1 MIEFRNPQKIV
12 LPVIISLV
20 ASIIA
25 IIMIIVTFFLG
36 LLSSGSDPLMPGI
49 LGGISVLPVLGL
61 SFAFYLLRSPVR
73 IVVTDSGLTLE
84 WLIRQ
89 KTFSWNMISGLELKE
104 PGVFQNWVS
113 SMKGKSK
120 TASEMLVIFDPKG
133 KKLFEIGDNI
143 ENFSVLTEQIRQR
156 SSDASGKATFNV
168 REQIQKKIHRQ
179 NKKRILLLVV
189 GIIFAGISIT
199 LLVISIVASHNKKL
213 LKTEGRIIKATIT
226 RHYIYNVT
234 PRLEYSFTTE
244 GGETFSKNVMINRP
258 YWETLEENGTVPV
271 RYLPSNPKK
280 NTLAFDDANDSDLPP
295 VIAVPVCLVV
305 CFMGCTCIV
314 MYFLK
319 ITDLKIENGRFKVV
333 RVGDVESKFVSET
346 LEHEGGT
353 ADPSENLNPPLAIPI
368 EPVMVYESET
378 EEIEISALPKGLKV
392 IGVLNI
398 IFGGLGFLWN
408 VMKILLAV
416 VLINN
421 PDLLVFN
428 IALPEKMLLIFL
440 QHFFAAMLAL
450 LLTVSGVW
458 ILLWKNWARILA
470 VVVVIGQLVVG
481 VKDVMVVLFSVKS
494 GTEGLAPDQAFIL
507 KVITGFY
514 TFLVILTM
522 VYPAVVLILL
532 QRRSTREIFR
542 RFSRDTNK

>member
-1 MIEFRNPQKIV
+1 MIEFKNRQKIV

-20 ASIIA
+20 ASIIT
-25 IIMIIVTFFLG
+25 IIMVIVTFFLG
-36 LLSSGSDPLMPGI
+36 LLSSGSKPLMPGI
-49 LGGISVLPVLGL
+49 LGGLCVLPIFGL
-61 SFAFYLLRSPVR
+61 SFAFYLLRIPVR
-73 IVVTDSGLTLE
+73 IVITDSGLTLE

-89 KTFSWNMISGLELKE
+89 KTFSWGMISRLELKE
-104 PGVFQNWVS
+104 PGVFHNWVS
-113 SMKGKSK
+113 SMKGKSE
-120 TASEMLVIFDPKG
+120 TASEILVIFDPNG

-143 ENFSVLTEQIRQR
+143 ENFSVLMEQIRQR
-156 SSDASGKATFNV
+156 SSDASGKTTFNA

-179 NKKRILLLVV
+179 NKNRILLLVL

-199 LLVISIVASHNKKL
+199 LLVVSIVASHNKQL
-213 LKTEGRIIKATIT
+213 LKTEGRIIEAAVT

-244 GGETFSKNVMINRP
+244 GGETFSKNVMVNKA

-271 RYLPSNPKK
+271 RYLPSNPKI
-280 NTLAFDDANDSDLPP
+280 NTLAFDDANDSDIPL
-295 VIAVPVCLVV
+295 VIAVPLCLVV
-305 CFMGCTCIV
+305 CFFGGTCIV

-319 ITDLKIENGRFKVV
+319 ITDLKFENGRFKVL
-333 RVGDVESKFVSET
+333 RVGDVESKFVSEA
-346 LEHEGGT
+346 LEHGGET
-353 ADPSENLNPPLAIPI
+353 ADPSEKLNLPEAIPVK
-368 EPVMVYESET
+368 PVMVYETET
-378 EEIEISALPKGLKV
+378 EEIQISSLPKGLKA

-398 IFGGLGFLWN
+398 VFGGLGFLWN

-416 VLINN
+416 IFINN

-440 QHFFAAMLAL
+440 QHLFAAVLAL
-450 LLTVSGVW
+450 LLIVSGVG

-481 VKDVMVVLFSVKS
+481 LKDVMVVLFSVKS
-494 GTEGLAPDQAFIL
+494 GTEGLAPDQVFIL

-522 VYPAVVLILL
+522 VYPAVVLLLL
-532 QRRSTREIFR
+532 QRRSTREVFR
-542 RFSRDTNK
+542 RFKRDTNE

>member
-1 MIEFRNPQKIV
+1 MIEFKNRQKIV

-25 IIMIIVTFFLG
+25 IIMIVITFFLG

-49 LGGISVLPVLGL
+49 VGGVSVLPVFGL
-61 SFAFYLLRSPVR
+61 SYAFYLLRIPVR
-73 IVVTDSGLTLE
+73 IVVADSGLTLE

-89 KTFSWNMISGLELKE
+89 KTFSWSMISRLELKE
-104 PGVFQNWVS
+104 PGVFHNWVS
-113 SMKGKSK
+113 SVKGKSE

-133 KKLFEIGDNI
+133 KKLFEIGDSI
-143 ENFSVLTEQIRQR
+143 ENFSVLMEEIRQR
-156 SSDASGKATFNV
+156 SSDASGKATFNA
-168 REQIQKKIHRQ
+168 RDQIQKKIHRQ
-179 NKKRILLLVV
+179 NKKRIFLLVF

-199 LLVISIVASHNKKL
+199 VLVISIVASHNKKL
-213 LKTEGRIIKATIT
+213 LKTEGQIIKATIT

-244 GGETFSKNVMINRP
+244 GGETFSKNVMVNKP

-271 RYLPSNPKK
+271 RYLPSNPKI

-295 VIAVPVCLVV
+295 VIAVPICLVV

-346 LEHEGGT
+346 LEHEGET
-353 ADPSENLNPPLAIPI
+353 AIPSENLNLPEAIPI
-368 EPVMVYESET
+368 EPVMVCETET
-378 EEIEISALPKGLKV
+378 EEIQISSLPKGLKAV
-392 IGVLNI
+392 GVLNI
-398 IFGGLGFLWN
+398 VFGGLGFLWN
-408 VMKILLAV
+408 MMRILLAV
-416 VLINN
+416 ILINN
-421 PDLLVFN
+421 PDLLVIN
-428 IALPEKMLLIFL
+428 IALPEKTFLIFL
-440 QHFFAAMLAL
+440 QHFFAAVLAL
-450 LLTVSGVW
+450 VLVVSGVG

-481 VKDVMVVLFSVKS
+481 LKDVLVVLFSVKS
-494 GTEGLAPDQAFIL
+494 GTEGLAPDQVFIL

-522 VYPAVVLILL
+522 VYPAVVLLLL

-542 RFSRDTNK
+542 RF

>member
-1 MIEFRNPQKIV
+1 MIEFRNRQKIV

-20 ASIIA
+20 ASIIT
-25 IIMIIVTFFLG
+25 IIMVIATFFLG
-36 LLSSGSDPLMPGI
+36 LLSSSSKPLMPGI
-49 LGGISVLPVLGL
+49 LGGLCVLPVFGL
-61 SFAFYLLRSPVR
+61 SFAFYLLRIPVR

-89 KTFSWNMISGLELKE
+89 KTFSWSMISRLELKE
-104 PGVFQNWVS
+104 PGAFHNWVS
-113 SMKGKSK
+113 SMKGKSE
-120 TASEMLVIFDPKG
+120 TAPEMLVIFDPKG
-133 KKLFEIGDNI
+133 KKLFEIGDSI
-143 ENFSVLTEQIRQR
+143 ENFSVLMEEIRQR
-156 SSDASGKATFNV
+156 SSDASGKTTFDA

-179 NKKRILLLVV
+179 NKNRILLLVL

-199 LLVISIVASHNKKL
+199 LLVVSIVASHNKKL
-213 LKTEGRIIKATIT
+213 LKAEGRIIEATIT

-244 GGETFSKNVMINRP
+244 GGETFSKNVMVNKP

-271 RYLPSNPKK
+271 RYLPSNPK
-280 NTLAFDDANDSDLPP
+280 NNRLAFDDANDSDWPL
-295 VIAVPVCLVV
+295 VIAIPICLFV
-305 CFMGCTCIV
+305 FFIGGTFIM

-319 ITDLKIENGRFKVV
+319 ITDLKFENGRFKVV
-333 RVGDVESKFVSET
+333 RVGDVTSKFISEA
-346 LEHEGGT
+346 LEHEGETVG
-353 ADPSENLNPPLAIPI
+353 PSENLNPPVAIPV
-368 EPVMVYESET
+368 EPVMVYETET
-378 EEIEISALPKGLKV
+378 EEIQISSLPKGLKA

-398 IFGGLGFLWN
+398 VFGGLGFLWN

-416 VLINN
+416 ILINN

-428 IALPEKMLLIFL
+428 IALPEETLLIFL
-440 QHFFAAMLAL
+440 QHLFAALLAL
-450 LLTVSGVW
+450 LLVVSGVG
-458 ILLWKNWARILA
+458 ILLWKKWARILA
-470 VVVVIGQLVVG
+470 VAVVIGQLVVG
-481 VKDVMVVLFSVKS
+481 LKDVMVALFSVKS

-522 VYPAVVLILL
+522 VYPTVVLLLL

-542 RFSRDTNK
+542 RFRGDTNK